1 MEQAVIFVFG
11 AINYVAIEI
20 LWRGHSHWTMAVA
33 GGLCA
38 MLIYVFNKEYTNMHL
53 IYKCISGAVIITS
66 VELVTGLIVNMVL
79 KWNVW
84 DYSRQPFNFLGQVC
98 LGYFAYWFLLCIP
111 LIKIF
116 DYFTNVLKK

>member
-1 MEQAVIFVFG
+1 MEQSVIFIFG

-20 LWRGHSHWTMAVA
+20 LWRGHSHWTMGIA

-38 MLIYVFNKEYTNMHL
+38 MLIYVFNKEYANMHL
-53 IYKCISGAVIITS
+53 ICKCISGAVIITS

-84 DYSRQPFNFLGQVC
+84 DYSHIPYNFLGQIC
-98 LGYFAYWFLLCIP
+98 LAYFIYWFLLCIP
-111 LIKIF
+111 IIKIF
-116 DYFTNVLKK
+116 EYFLKITA